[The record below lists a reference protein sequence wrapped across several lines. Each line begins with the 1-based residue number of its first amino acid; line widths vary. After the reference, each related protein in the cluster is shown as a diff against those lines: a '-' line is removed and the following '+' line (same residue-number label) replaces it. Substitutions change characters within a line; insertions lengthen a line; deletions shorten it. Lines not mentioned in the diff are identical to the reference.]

1 MSNGKRRVR
10 GIGTCVAIT
19 NQVSTDLE
27 EICHAALTFSS
38 INCYLFIGFN
48 FKFLTFF
55 FRCSSLLSNSS
66 TVRRLLHRLHARQA
80 TRRHPHAL
88 CPHSPPLISHCV
100 LLPPLIQSFSHVT
113 HQNKQHVYLYTHHGA
128 PHSFR
133 SRQRCHHLRAA
144 RWRASRGGELRGRS
158 RNCAQHPRRHRGRY
172 EGIPRAW
179 RRWHCRRS
187 RGRRVGC
194 RSHRLGLGEWCGFNA
209 WQSSGESERERGR
222 SSKHCTVASLPLP
235 TSLTVAPTLRV
246 RERCCGSALRADV
259 LRAADSARARARL
272 FSSVHPRSLLSP
284 ARSSLTTKSL
294 LSSPRPP
301 LQ

>member
-1 MSNGKRRVR
+1 M
-10 GIGTCVAIT
+10 
-19 NQVSTDLE
+19 
-27 EICHAALTFSS
+27 
-38 INCYLFIGFN
+38 
-48 FKFLTFF
+48 
-55 FRCSSLLSNSS
+55 
-66 TVRRLLHRLHARQA
+66 HARQA

-100 LLPPLIQSFSHVT
+100 LLPPLTQSFSHVT
-113 HQNKQHVYLYTHHGA
+113 HQNKQHVYLYTHYGA

-194 RSHRLGLGEWCGFNA
+194 RSHRLGLGEWCSFNA
-209 WQSSGESERERGR
+209 LQSSEESERERGR